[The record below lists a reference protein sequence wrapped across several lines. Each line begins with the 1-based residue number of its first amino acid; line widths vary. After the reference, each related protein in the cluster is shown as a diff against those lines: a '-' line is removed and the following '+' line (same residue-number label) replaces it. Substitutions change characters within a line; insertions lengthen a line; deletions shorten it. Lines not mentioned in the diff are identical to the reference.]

1 MSKLIIE
8 SCRLPSCFYRHWC
21 LSCEKIGSIDVPSCV
36 TPSDSVLKPNQV
48 IAENSQLCDTSE
60 TCGEWPTTV
69 WEWQIVIWFLFSL
82 LPQLV
87 QSEIV
92 AESCAVRCRELG
104 IPFFRFSPQL
114 REEVASGETK
124 TAKLVN
130 MILHTRL
137 YLQSASSPME
147 ELTTCFKKIADG
159 YTASRGA
166 LFSDSDILSSDS
178 TSPALSSPTGRD
190 EWYLQN
196 PCV

>member
-1 MSKLIIE
+1 M
-8 SCRLPSCFYRHWC
+8 
-21 LSCEKIGSIDVPSCV
+21 
-36 TPSDSVLKPNQV
+36 
-48 IAENSQLCDTSE
+48 
-60 TCGEWPTTV
+60 WPTTV

>member
-1 MSKLIIE
+1 MGFKILLI
-8 SCRLPSCFYRHWC
+8 
-21 LSCEKIGSIDVPSCV
+21 
-36 TPSDSVLKPNQV
+36 
-48 IAENSQLCDTSE
+48 
-60 TCGEWPTTV
+60 
-69 WEWQIVIWFLFSL
+69 FSL
-82 LPQLV
+82 SQLV

-137 YLQSASSPME
+137 YLQSSSSPMGD
-147 ELTTCFKKIADG
+147 LTTCFQKIAEG

-178 TSPALSSPTGRD
+178 TSPALSSPGMLMCVLACVSNVHSQCVLCNFCCTSTGHTQVTHYHISTSRS
-190 EWYLQN
+190 
-196 PCV
+196 V